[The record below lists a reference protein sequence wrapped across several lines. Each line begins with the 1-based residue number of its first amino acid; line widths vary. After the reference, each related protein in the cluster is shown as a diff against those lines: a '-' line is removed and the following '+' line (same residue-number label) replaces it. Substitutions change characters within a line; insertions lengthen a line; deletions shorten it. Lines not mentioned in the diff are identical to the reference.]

1 MKSKKAEG
9 ESILTICRLVDIC
22 YFYRPMKWRLI
33 IIIFLVT
40 LSGSFIINACRKGQV
55 DVSGPTTLPFNIP
68 TGFPTPLYD
77 FSKNPLTEEGFQL
90 GKMLFYDGRL
100 SKDGNYPC
108 ASCHHQVAVFG
119 TYDHDLSHGY
129 NDQHSDRNAL
139 PLFNLAWKDAFH
151 ADGKFKSLEDEC
163 LDPIQAPNQMA
174 EEIGSVLTK
183 LRSDGH
189 MRHMFKSAFG
199 TEEITIERMQKA
211 LAQFTV
217 SMITAN
223 SKYDQ
228 VKKGTNVFTDYEE
241 RGYQL
246 YKTNCAS
253 CHPEPMFT
261 DYTYRNNGLSINPQ
275 LNDHGRKVVTGKS
288 EDSLKFKVPS
298 LRNVSITY
306 PYMHDG
312 RYQSLKACI
321 EHYGNNIRQGPTLD
335 PSLTNGL
342 HFNSNEIIDLVAF
355 LRALTDSTLT
365 KDLRFYQ
372 SH

>member
-1 MKSKKAEG
+1 
-9 ESILTICRLVDIC
+9 
-22 YFYRPMKWRLI
+22 MKWRFI

-40 LSGSFIINACRKGQV
+40 LTGSFLINACRKGQE
-55 DVSGPTTLPFNIP
+55 DVPGKTPLTFTVPA
-68 TGFPTPLYD
+68 GFPPTVYN
-77 FSKNPLTEEGFQL
+77 FSNNPLTEEGFQL

-100 SKDGNYPC
+100 SKDGHYPC
-108 ASCHHQVAVFG
+108 ASCHQQIAVFG

-129 NDQHSDRNAL
+129 NDQHSNRNAA
-139 PLFNLAWKDAFH
+139 PLFNLAWQKEFH
-151 ADGKFKSLEDEC
+151 TDGKYKSLEDEC

-174 EEIGSVLTK
+174 EEIGNVLTK
-183 LRSDGH
+183 LRSDAH
-189 MRHMFKSAFG
+189 MRDMFRAAFG

-228 VKKGTNVFTDYEE
+228 VKRGQNTFTDYEQ
-241 RGYQL
+241 RGYDL

-261 DYTYRNNGLSINPQ
+261 DYTYRNIGLPVSY
-275 LNDHGRKVVTGKS
+275 LDDYGRIVVTGKK

-298 LRNVSITY
+298 LRNVSLTY

-312 RYQSLKACI
+312 RYFSLRACI
-321 EHYGNNIRQGPTLD
+321 EHYATPQQSSTLD
-335 PSLTNGL
+335 PSLTNGI
-342 HFNSNEIIDLVAF
+342 HFNNNQVIDLVAF
-355 LRALTDSTLT
+355 LRALTDSTLV

-372 SH
+372 TH

>member
-1 MKSKKAEG
+1 
-9 ESILTICRLVDIC
+9 
-22 YFYRPMKWRLI
+22 
-33 IIIFLVT
+33 
-40 LSGSFIINACRKGQV
+40 
-55 DVSGPTTLPFNIP
+55 
-68 TGFPTPLYD
+68 
-77 FSKNPLTEEGFQL
+77 
-90 GKMLFYDGRL
+90 
-100 SKDGNYPC
+100 
-108 ASCHHQVAVFG
+108 
-119 TYDHDLSHGY
+119 
-129 NDQHSDRNAL
+129 
-139 PLFNLAWKDAFH
+139 
-151 ADGKFKSLEDEC
+151 
-163 LDPIQAPNQMA
+163 
-174 EEIGSVLTK
+174 
-183 LRSDGH
+183 
-189 MRHMFKSAFG
+189 MFKAAFG
-199 TEEITIERMQKA
+199 TEEITIERMEKA

-228 VKKGTNVFTDYEE
+228 VKRGENVYTDYEL

-261 DYTYRNNGLSINPQ
+261 DYSYRNIGLSVSPY
-275 LNDHGRKVVTGKS
+275 LNDYGRLLVTGKK

-321 EHYGNNIRQGPTLD
+321 EHYGNNVQQSSTLD
-335 PSLTNGL
+335 PLLKNGI

-372 SH
+372 TH

>member
-1 MKSKKAEG
+1 
-9 ESILTICRLVDIC
+9 
-22 YFYRPMKWRLI
+22 MKWRLI
-33 IIIFLVT
+33 IIIFAAT
-40 LSGSFIINACRKGQV
+40 LSGSFFINACRKGQQ
-55 DVSGPTTLPFNIP
+55 DVPGKTQLAFTVPA
-68 TGFPTPLYD
+68 GFPSPLYD
-77 FSKNPLTEEGFQL
+77 FSNNPLTEEGFLL
-90 GKMLFYDGRL
+90 GRALFYDGRL

-129 NDQHSDRNAL
+129 NDQHSNRNAS

-151 ADGKFKSLEDEC
+151 ADGKYRSLEDEC

-174 EEIGSVLTK
+174 EEIGNVLTK
-183 LRSDGH
+183 LRSDEH
-189 MRHMFKSAFG
+189 MREMFKAAFG
-199 TEEITIERMQKA
+199 SREITIERMQKA

-228 VKKGTNVFTDYEE
+228 VKRGVNTFTDYEQ
-241 RGYQL
+241 RGYDL

-253 CHPEPMFT
+253 CHPEPLFT
-261 DYTYRNNGLSINPQ
+261 DYSYRNIGLEVSPF
-275 LNDHGRKVVTGKS
+275 LNDYGRMLVTGKK
-288 EDSLKFKVPS
+288 EDSLRFRVPS
-298 LRNVSITY
+298 LRNVSITF

-312 RYQSLKACI
+312 RYNSLRACI
-321 EHYGNNIRQGPTLD
+321 EHYGNNIRQSSTLD
-335 PSLTNGL
+335 PSLTNGI
-342 HFNSNEIIDLVAF
+342 HFNSSEVIDLVAF

-372 SH
+372 PH

>member
-1 MKSKKAEG
+1 
-9 ESILTICRLVDIC
+9 
-22 YFYRPMKWRLI
+22 MKWLLI

-40 LSGSFIINACRKGQV
+40 LSGSFLINACRKGQE
-55 DVSGPTTLPFNIP
+55 DIAGKRTLAFTIP
-68 TGFPTPLYD
+68 AGFPQPVYD
-77 FSKNPLTEEGFQL
+77 FSKNLLTEEGFAL
-90 GKMLFYDGRL
+90 GRMLFYDGRL
-100 SKDGNYPC
+100 SKDGHHPC
-108 ASCHHQVAVFG
+108 ASCHQQIAVFG

-129 NDQHSDRNAL
+129 NDQHSNRNAM

-151 ADGKFKSLEDEC
+151 ADGKYKSLEDEC

-183 LRSDGH
+183 LRKDPH
-189 MRHMFKSAFG
+189 TLNMFEAAFG
-199 TEEITIERMQKA
+199 TKEVTIERMQKA

-228 VKKGTNVFTDYEE
+228 VKKGTNVFTDYEQ
-241 RGYQL
+241 RGYDL
-246 YKTNCAS
+246 YKTKCAS

-261 DYTYRNNGLSINPQ
+261 DYSYRNNGLPLNTF
-275 LNDHGRKVVTGKS
+275 LNDYGRMVVTGKK
-288 EDSLKFKVPS
+288 EDSLKFKVAS

-312 RYQSLKACI
+312 RYQSLRACI
-321 EHYGNNIRQGPTLD
+321 EHYGNVQQSPTLD
-335 PSLTNGL
+335 PSLASGIHFTNDQV
-342 HFNSNEIIDLVAF
+342 IDLVAF

-365 KDLRFYQ
+365 KDTRFYQ
-372 SH
+372 AH

>member
-1 MKSKKAEG
+1 
-9 ESILTICRLVDIC
+9 
-22 YFYRPMKWRLI
+22 MKWRLI
-33 IIIFLVT
+33 ITFILVT
-40 LSGSFIINACRKGQV
+40 LSGSFFINACRKGQE
-55 DVSGPTTLPFNIP
+55 DVPGKTALAFTVPA
-68 TGFPTPLYD
+68 GFPAPLYD

-129 NDQHSDRNAL
+129 NDQHSNRNAS

-151 ADGKFKSLEDEC
+151 ADGKYKSLEEEC

-174 EEIGSVLTK
+174 EEIGNVLTK
-183 LRSDGH
+183 LRSDDH
-189 MRHMFKSAFG
+189 TRHMFNVAFG

-228 VKKGTNVFTDYEE
+228 VKRGVNAFTDYEQ
-241 RGYQL
+241 RGYAL

-261 DYTYRNNGLSINPQ
+261 DYSYRNIGLSIDPD
-275 LNDHGRKVVTGKS
+275 LKDYGRFVVTGKK
-288 EDSLKFKVPS
+288 EDSLKFRVPS
-298 LRNVSITY
+298 LRNVSITF

-312 RYQSLKACI
+312 RYKSLKACV
-321 EHYGNNIRQGPTLD
+321 EHYANNVQQSSTLD
-335 PSLTNGL
+335 PSLVNGI
-342 HFNSNEIIDLVAF
+342 HFTSSEIIDLVAF

-372 SH
+372 AH

>member
-1 MKSKKAEG
+1 
-9 ESILTICRLVDIC
+9 
-22 YFYRPMKWRLI
+22 MKWRLT
-33 IIIFLVT
+33 IIIFLAT
-40 LSGSFIINACRKGQV
+40 LSGNFLINACRKGQE
-55 DVSGPTTLPFNIP
+55 DVPGKTGLTFTVPA
-68 TGFPTPLYD
+68 GFPTPVYD

-100 SKDGNYPC
+100 SKDGHYPC
-108 ASCHHQVAVFG
+108 ASCHQQVAVFG

-129 NDQHSDRNAL
+129 GDQHSNRNAI

-151 ADGKFKSLEDEC
+151 TDGKYKSLEDEC

-174 EEIGSVLTK
+174 EEIGNVLTK
-183 LRSDGH
+183 LRSDAH
-189 MRHMFKSAFG
+189 TRHMFKVAFG
-199 TEEITIERMQKA
+199 TEEITIDRMQKA

-228 VKKGTNVFTDYEE
+228 VKRGENVYTDYEQ

-261 DYTYRNNGLSINPQ
+261 DYSYRNIGLKVDPNLKDNG
-275 LNDHGRKVVTGKS
+275 RMVVTGKK
-288 EDSLKFKVPS
+288 EDSLKFKVAS
-298 LRNVSITY
+298 LRNVSITF

-321 EHYGNNIRQGPTLD
+321 EHYGNNIQQSSTLD
-335 PSLTNGL
+335 PSLTNGI

-372 SH
+372 AH

>member
-1 MKSKKAEG
+1 
-9 ESILTICRLVDIC
+9 
-22 YFYRPMKWRLI
+22 MKWRLI

-40 LSGSFIINACRKGQV
+40 LSGSFLINACKKGKE
-55 DVSGPTTLPFNIP
+55 DVPGNTPLVFNVP
-68 TGFPTPLYD
+68 AGFPPPLYD
-77 FSKNPLTEEGFQL
+77 FSKNPLTEQGFTL
-90 GKMLFYDGRL
+90 GRMLFYDGRL

-108 ASCHHQVAVFG
+108 ASCHHQIAVFG

-129 NDQHSDRNAL
+129 ADQHSNRNAL
-139 PLFNLAWKDAFH
+139 PLFNLAWKEAFH
-151 ADGKFKSLEDEC
+151 ADGKYKTLEDEC

-174 EEIGSVLTK
+174 DEVGNVLTK
-183 LRSDGH
+183 LRRDPH
-189 MRHMFKSAFG
+189 TLNMFEAAFG
-199 TEEITIERMQKA
+199 TKEVTIERMQKA

-228 VKKGTNVFTDYEE
+228 VKRGQNAFTDYEL
-241 RGYQL
+241 RGYDL

-261 DYTYRNNGLSINPQ
+261 DNSYRNIGLSVNPV
-275 LNDHGRKVVTGKS
+275 LKDYGRLVVTGKK
-288 EDSLKFKVPS
+288 EDSLKFRVPS

-321 EHYGNNIRQGPTLD
+321 EHYGNNVQQSSTLD
-335 PSLTNGL
+335 QSLINGL

-365 KDLRFYQ
+365 KDPRFYQ
-372 SH
+372 AH

>member
-1 MKSKKAEG
+1 
-9 ESILTICRLVDIC
+9 
-22 YFYRPMKWRLI
+22 MKWRLI
-33 IIIFLVT
+33 ILFFLIT
-40 LSGSFIINACRKGQV
+40 LSGSFLINACRKGQE
-55 DVSGPTTLPFNIP
+55 DIPGNTTLSFTIP
-68 TGFPTPLYD
+68 TGFPNPVYD

-108 ASCHHQVAVFG
+108 ASCHQQIAVFG

-129 NDQHSDRNAL
+129 GDQHSNRNAT

-151 ADGKFKSLEDEC
+151 TDGKFKTLEDEC
-163 LDPIQAPNQMA
+163 LDPILAPNQMA
-174 EEIGSVLTK
+174 EDIGNVLTK
-183 LRSDGH
+183 LRSDAH
-189 MRHMFKSAFG
+189 TCQMFKAAFG

-228 VKKGTNVFTDYEE
+228 VKRGDNAYTDYEQ
-241 RGYQL
+241 RGYEL

-261 DYTYRNNGLSINPQ
+261 DYSYRNIGLAVDPY
-275 LNDHGRKVVTGKS
+275 LKDYGRMVVTGKK

-306 PYMHDG
+306 LYMHDG
-312 RYQSLKACI
+312 RYKSLKACI
-321 EHYGNNIRQGPTLD
+321 EHYGNNVQQSSTLD
-335 PSLTNGL
+335 PSLINGI

-365 KDLRFYQ
+365 KDPRFYQ
-372 SH
+372 PH

>member
-1 MKSKKAEG
+1 
-9 ESILTICRLVDIC
+9 
-22 YFYRPMKWRLI
+22 MKWRLT

-40 LSGSFIINACRKGQV
+40 LSGNFLINACRKGQE
-55 DVSGPTTLPFNIP
+55 DIP
-68 TGFPTPLYD
+68 RKTGLTFTVPAGFPAPLYD

-100 SKDGNYPC
+100 SKDGN
-108 ASCHHQVAVFG
+108 
-119 TYDHDLSHGY
+119 
-129 NDQHSDRNAL
+129 
-139 PLFNLAWKDAFH
+139 
-151 ADGKFKSLEDEC
+151 FKTLEDEC

-174 EEIGSVLTK
+174 EEIGNVLTK
-183 LRSDGH
+183 LRKDPH
-189 MRHMFKSAFG
+189 TLQMFKAAFG
-199 TEEITIERMQKA
+199 TEEITIKRMQKA

-228 VKKGTNVFTDYEE
+228 VKRGENSYTDFEL

-261 DYTYRNNGLSINPQ
+261 DYSYRNNGLSVSPS
-275 LNDHGRKVVTGKS
+275 LKDYGRMVVTGKK

-298 LRNVSITY
+298 LRNVSITF

-321 EHYGNNIRQGPTLD
+321 EHYGNNIQQSSTLD
-335 PSLTNGL
+335 PLLKNGI

-372 SH
+372 TH

>member
-1 MKSKKAEG
+1 
-9 ESILTICRLVDIC
+9 
-22 YFYRPMKWRLI
+22 MKWRLI
-33 IIIFLVT
+33 TILFLTT
-40 LSGSFIINACRKGQV
+40 LSGSFLINACRKGQE
-55 DVSGPTTLPFNIP
+55 DVPGKSALTFTVPN
-68 TGFPTPLYD
+68 GFPSPLYN
-77 FSKNPLTEEGFQL
+77 FSANPLTEEGFQL
-90 GKMLFYDGRL
+90 GRMLFYDRRL

-129 NDQHSDRNAL
+129 NDQHSTRNAS

-151 ADGKFKSLEDEC
+151 ADGKYKTLEEEC
-163 LDPIQAPNQMA
+163 LEPIQASNQMA
-174 EEIGSVLTK
+174 EEMGSVLTK
-183 LRSDGH
+183 LRGDAH
-189 MRHMFKSAFG
+189 TRDMFKAAFG
-199 TEEITIERMQKA
+199 TQEITIERMQKA

-228 VKKGTNVFTDYEE
+228 VKRGQNSFTDYEQ

-253 CHPEPMFT
+253 CHPEPLFT
-261 DYTYRNNGLSINPQ
+261 DYTYRNIGLSVNPN
-275 LNDHGRKVVTGKS
+275 LKDYGRLMVTGKK

-312 RYQSLKACI
+312 RYNSLKACV
-321 EHYGNNIRQGPTLD
+321 EHYGNNVQQSSTLD
-335 PSLTNGL
+335 PSLTNGI
-342 HFNSNEIIDLVAF
+342 HFTSSEVIDLVAF

-365 KDLRFYQ
+365 RDLRFYQ
-372 SH
+372 VH

>member
-1 MKSKKAEG
+1 
-9 ESILTICRLVDIC
+9 
-22 YFYRPMKWRLI
+22 MKWKLI
-33 IIIFLVT
+33 IIFFLVT
-40 LSGSFIINACRKGQV
+40 LTGSFLINACRKGQE
-55 DVSGPTTLPFNIP
+55 DIP
-68 TGFPTPLYD
+68 GKTSLTFTVPPGFPAPLYD

-108 ASCHHQVAVFG
+108 ASCHQQIAVFG

-129 NDQHSDRNAL
+129 GDQHSNRNAT

-151 ADGKFKSLEDEC
+151 VDGKFNSLEDEC
-163 LDPIQAPNQMA
+163 LDPIQKPNQMA
-174 EEIGSVLTK
+174 EEIGNVLTK
-183 LRSDGH
+183 LRSDPH
-189 MRHMFKSAFG
+189 TLHMFKAAFG

-211 LAQFTV
+211 LAQFTI

-228 VKKGTNVFTDYEE
+228 VKKGENVYTDYEQ

-261 DYTYRNNGLSINPQ
+261 DYTYRNTGLSVDPY
-275 LNDHGRKVVTGKS
+275 LKDYGRMVVTGRK

-312 RYQSLKACI
+312 RYKSLKACI
-321 EHYGNNIRQGPTLD
+321 EHYGNNFQQSSTLD
-335 PSLTNGL
+335 PSLINGI
-342 HFNSNEIIDLVAF
+342 HFTSDQEIDLVAF

-365 KDLRFYQ
+365 KDPRFYQ
-372 SH
+372 TH